1 MADINKL
8 KPFILK
14 WEGGFVDDKKDLGGA
29 TNKGVTLKTYKVY
42 CEQKGKAV
50 PTVEDLKSLPDEE
63 WTDILRKFFW
73 DNWRA
78 DEIENQSIA
87 NILVDWVWASGGK
100 GITIPQALLGV
111 AVDGKVG
118 EVTLA
123 RINGYQPQRELF
135 DRIKKAR
142 LDYVD
147 DICSSRPANE
157 KFRNGWCNR
166 INDFEFEEN
175 DIRAV
180 RHSERAAQH
189 GE

>member
-1 MADINKL
+1 M
-8 KPFILK
+8 
-14 WEGGFVDDKKDLGGA
+14 DDPADLGGA
-29 TNKGVTLKTYKVY
+29 TNKGVTLKTYKQY
-42 CEQKGKAV
+42 CENKGKPV
-50 PTVEDLKSLPDEE
+50 PSVDDLKNLSDEE
-63 WTDILRKFFW
+63 WTDIFRTMYWNCWK
-73 DNWRA
+73 A
-78 DEIENQSIA
+78 DQIENQSIA

-147 DICSSRPANE
+147 DICRSRPANE
-157 KFRNGWCNR
+157 KFKNGWYNR
-166 INDFEFEEN
+166 INDFKFEEN
-175 DIRAV
+175 
-180 RHSERAAQH
+180 
-189 GE
+189 G